1 MGAAIYTNH
10 PGVTVVHKLKIIT
23 FNEVGKRT
31 TNKVYPN
38 EGYKY

>member
-1 MGAAIYTNH
+1 MGDAIYTNH
-10 PGVTVVHKLKIIT
+10 PGVTVVHKRKIIT
-23 FNEVGKRT
+23 FDEMGKRT